1 MASSRNRLANTKNP
15 YQGDFKKALCV
26 CSAGLLRSPSIAHIL
41 SNPPYNYNVRAAG
54 VEAEYALVPVDDA
67 LLLWADVIVCA
78 EDWHKRTV
86 IKMLKD
92 NNYVDPTGEVIKEV
106 IALNIPDNYE
116 TRSPKLLEIIQTKLE
131 EINFEKSI

>member
-1 MASSRNRLANTKNP
+1 MASSRNRLANTRNP
-15 YQGDFKKALCV
+15 YQGDLKKALCV
-26 CSAGLLRSPSIAHIL
+26 CSAGLLRSPTIAHVL

-54 VEAEYALVPVDDA
+54 VEAEYALIPVDDA

-78 EDWHKRTV
+78 EEWHKKTV
-86 IKMLKD
+86 IGMLKEHK
-92 NNYVDPTGEVIKEV
+92 YVDPEGEVIKEV

-116 TRSPKLLEIIQTKLE
+116 TRSLPLLNIIQTKLE